1 MIHTSKFKFSFR
13 GQLKCNVEVSRAHQ
27 TRRSRR
33 NSHPISAEVTL
44 ARLQSK
50 IKITL
55 FLFANNLRFMVM
67 LVDKVIVINGKIH
80 KNKRKRF
87 YSSNNLNKEGLIQ
100 LLTKTNLSKLLNLYW
115 QNSRWK
121 LNHKSKNIQTDTS
134 CTKLIVELYYILI
147 IFNKT

>member
-1 MIHTSKFKFSFR
+1 MDDSKSGLIKL
-13 GQLKCNVEVSRAHQ
+13 GEVGG
-27 TRRSRR
+27 R
-33 NSHPISAEVTL
+33 NIRPISAQVAL
-44 ARLQSK
+44 PRLKSE
-50 IKITL
+50 IKVTL
-55 FLFANNLRFMVM
+55 FLFANNLRFMVK

-147 IFNKT
+147 ILIKT